1 MQRALDA
8 SDVDTPRGNA
18 LNKNILILIIIIII
32 IITNRCQCKK

>member
-18 LNKNILILIIIIII
+18 LNKNIIILIIIII